1 MAIDV
6 SQISKLSTSGIYIL
20 ILFISKEFTVTIG
33 SLGKQRLPR
42 GYYSYTGSALGNG
55 SSNLKHRISR
65 HLRKEKQQ
73 FWHIDYL
80 LSDENVSVEAVI
92 AAKTSKD
99 MECSL
104 NSYLKSLS
112 GAKITI
118 NRFGA
123 SDCKKN
129 CKSHLLFFPGIKN
142 PNCLIQ
148 KLVEYISLSAG
159 ISVSV
164 IH

>member
-1 MAIDV
+1 MAIDL
-6 SQISKLSTSGIYIL
+6 SQISKLSTSGIYTL
-20 ILFISKEFTVTIG
+20 ILFMSKEFTVTIG
-33 SLGKQRLPR
+33 SLGKQSFHR
-42 GYYSYTGSALGNG
+42 GYYSYTGSALGKG
-55 SSNLKHRISR
+55 SSNLKNRISR
-65 HLRKEKQQ
+65 HLRKEKRQ

-92 AAKTSKD
+92 AVKTSKNV
-99 MECSL
+99 ECSL
-104 NSYLKSLS
+104 NSYLKSIS
-112 GAKITI
+112 GAEITI

-129 CKSHLLFFPGIKN
+129 CKSHLLFFPGIEN
-142 PNCLIQ
+142 PDCLIQ

-159 ISVSV
+159 IPVSV